1 MQKKSV
7 KIFLSVV
14 LTLVVL
20 AGAAAVVGV
29 VRNGRAPEA
38 APVGAAPAETTA
50 PATTAPAPQPVTL
63 SFLSVG
69 DNLIHDGIYEQAN
82 RRAGGDGYDFS
93 FCYTRIADA
102 VAAAD
107 VATIN
112 QETPVAKSY
121 KPSGYP
127 LFNSPVEL
135 GREVAD
141 IGFNVVNLAN
151 NHMLDKTSKGLLES
165 IEFWDGLSGV
175 VRTGAY
181 KDKADLET
189 VEYIERDGIKIG
201 LVGVTQYTNGLS
213 LPDDSPLEFLYT
225 SETEAIEKKIKAAA
239 DACDVVLVNAHWG
252 SEYTTTP
259 SQDQKNLA
267 RQMAAWGADVIIGH
281 HPHVLQPIEWIAN
294 ADGSQTLV
302 AYSLGNFI
310 SQQNTAA
317 RVIGGMLHYDVTVD
331 PQTKAVTV
339 SNVKLEPIVTHY
351 VNGAHDVQIY
361 PLSQYTDALAKRQA
375 SRIKQSDFSVAYIE
389 DFVRD
394 VIPAEFLAA

>member
-1 MQKKSV
+1 M
-7 KIFLSVV
+7 
-14 LTLVVL
+14 
-20 AGAAAVVGV
+20 
-29 VRNGRAPEA
+29 
-38 APVGAAPAETTA
+38 
-50 PATTAPAPQPVTL
+50 
-63 SFLSVG
+63 
-69 DNLIHDGIYEQAN
+69 
-82 RRAGGDGYDFS
+82 
-93 FCYTRIADA
+93 
-102 VAAAD
+102 
-107 VATIN
+107 ATIN
-112 QETPVAKSY
+112 QETPIAKSY

-127 LFNSPVEL
+127 LFNSPTEL
-135 GREVAD
+135 GQEVAD
-141 IGFNVVNLAN
+141 IGFDVVNLAN
-151 NHMLDKTSKGLLES
+151 NHMLDKTSKGLLET
-165 IEFWDGLSGV
+165 IEFWDGVSGV

-181 KDKADLET
+181 KDKADLEN

-225 SETEAIEKKIKAAA
+225 SETEAIEQKIKAAA

-267 RQMAAWGADVIIGH
+267 KQMAAWGADIIIGH
-281 HPHVLQPIEWIAN
+281 HPHVLQPIEWLEN

-331 PQTKAVTV
+331 PQSKAVSV
-339 SNVKLEPIVTHY
+339 SNVRFETIVTHY
-351 VNGAHDVQIY
+351 VSGSHDVQIY
-361 PLSQYTDALAKRQA
+361 PLSQYTDTLAKRQA